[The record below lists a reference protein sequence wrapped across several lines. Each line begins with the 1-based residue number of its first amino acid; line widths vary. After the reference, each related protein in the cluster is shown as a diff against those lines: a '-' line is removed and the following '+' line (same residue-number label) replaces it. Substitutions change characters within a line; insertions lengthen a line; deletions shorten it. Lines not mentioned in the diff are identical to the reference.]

1 MKKIIKC
8 FSFVIISLLFV
19 FLTSNTNVDA
29 AYNRD
34 SNKLSVAVSK
44 ESVEISVA
52 YQRGLDTTYPEYYW
66 CKISEGEDASKVI
79 NDATCNPEGNAVN
92 YVNASGNANVNF
104 ISVADSNSAD
114 ANLTRYKFTI
124 AKENDHVLNTL
135 AERTN
140 GNENNVTKY
149 VLLVRAD
156 FCTVRYVDGET
167 YSGCKSVDDTKWAR
181 LEVDLMELK
190 NNSKLGSTE
199 TPDEEINEMM
209 DKIKDIVYNV
219 VLPVIWGVL
228 GLFMVVKGSLLGVQ
242 IVKAADEPQVRQ
254 EKIGSLKWLVIGCAI
269 AFAASG
275 VVAVVFGF
283 FSGAFK

>member
-19 FLTSNTNVDA
+19 FFVSNTKVDA

-34 SNKLSVAVSK
+34 SNKLAVAVSK
-44 ESVEISVA
+44 DKVEISVA

-66 CKISEGEDASKVI
+66 CKINEGEDASKVTS
-79 NDATCNPEGNAVN
+79 DTTCNREGQPIN

-114 ANLTRYKFTI
+114 ANITRYKFTI
-124 AKENDHVLNTL
+124 AKENDHVLDTL
-135 AERTN
+135 SERTN

-167 YSGCKSVDDTKWAR
+167 YSGCKSVDETKWAR
-181 LEVDLMELK
+181 LDVDLMQLK
-190 NNSKLGSTE
+190 NNSQLGSTD
-199 TPDEEINEMM
+199 TADEGINEMM
-209 DKIKDIVYNV
+209 DKIEDIVYNI
-219 VLPVIWGVL
+219 VLPIIWGVL
-228 GLFMVVKGSLLGVQ
+228 GLFLVVKGALLGVQ

-275 VVAVVFGF
+275 VVAVIFGF